1 LTLGQ
6 IQAALEKV
14 AADGCRFINF
24 TGGEPTL
31 RRDLEDIVRSASRL
45 GIWTSLVSNGS
56 LLSRERILALKAA
69 GLDNLLLSVDS
80 TDASAH
86 DAHRGIPGLHAKV
99 LERLRWISE
108 DFLTGYRTGG
118 MMCVLSDGNV
128 QQIPHLVALA
138 EELGVYLVVQPYHP
152 NKTGDSSYEPSITPE
167 TVHELLELKRK
178 SGVLLSSTGYLAGMA
193 GFCRGATRPPC
204 QAGRRYFS
212 IDPYGY
218 LHPCVDSPRV
228 GHVLTD
234 DLSVVR
240 SAQAERAVSS
250 CAGCWYCFRGE
261 ADSTLSFA
269 GYAEK
274 VRLAGAVML
283 RNAWRAAHGR
293 GAPQPAPNEP
303 ERARALPAELRPGL

>member
-1 LTLGQ
+1 
-6 IQAALEKV
+6 
-14 AADGCRFINF
+14 
-24 TGGEPTL
+24 
-31 RRDLEDIVRSASRL
+31 
-45 GIWTSLVSNGS
+45 VSNGS

-86 DAHRGIPGLHAKV
+86 NAHRGIPGLHAKV

-118 MMCVLSDGNV
+118 MMCVLSHGNV
-128 QQIPHLVALA
+128 QQIPDLVALA

-152 NKTGDSSYEPSITPE
+152 NKTGDSSYEPSITAE
-167 TVHELLELKRK
+167 TVDELLALKRK
-178 SGVLLSSTGYLAGMA
+178 RGALLSSTGYLAGMA
-193 GFCRGATRPPC
+193 GFCRGAARPPC

-218 LHPCVDSPRV
+218 LHPCVDSPSA
-228 GHVLTD
+228 GHVLRD

-240 SAQAERAVSS
+240 SAQAKRAVSS

-261 ADSTLSFA
+261 ADCTLSFS
-269 GYAEK
+269 GYTEK
-274 VRLAGAVML
+274 VRLASAADKDRERPARLLVCPCPLSVRGSRRCGARRDKVRL
-283 RNAWRAAHGR
+283 ALLTSTSYTERIRRPFACPSEEASAWLTRR
-293 GAPQPAPNEP
+293 
-303 ERARALPAELRPGL
+303 RSRW